1 MLALPLSRMD
11 LFVHTVCFLFL
22 VSFLIGGLL
31 LFFRVQG
38 PPHLLCLVAMIAT
51 FVFAIILLGLAGH
64 QNDGGVCRAASLGG
78 GPLFDT
84 WCAATGLGV
93 TAGVLGMLLGILGI
107 LWLILTELWDVGIL
121 KFVLAGGMFFTALLA
136 FIAGVLF
143 AVTSSDFANLGAEN
157 SEIAAAAAFGF
168 FTMLAAAA
176 AGVFAFLAGGGGTAT
191 N

>member
-1 MLALPLSRMD
+1 MLALPLSRKD
-11 LFVHTVCFLFL
+11 VLVHTVCFLFL
-22 VSFLIGGLL
+22 VSFLIGGVL

-64 QNDGGVCRAASLGG
+64 QNDVCRIGNLGI
-78 GPLFDT
+78 LQSIFDT

-93 TAGVLGMLLGILGI
+93 TAGVFGMLLGILGI

-136 FIAGVLF
+136 FIAGVIF
-143 AVTSSDFANLGAEN
+143 AVSSSDLADIGIEN
-157 SEIAAAAAFGF
+157 SEVAAAAAFGF